1 MPRRVVVLGAGIA
14 GLASS
19 LLLAQDGHR
28 VTLLES
34 DPVLPSGPEDAF
46 SWERRGIT
54 HFLQPHAFIPRG
66 RKELIEHFGDVY
78 ERLLRSGAWD
88 CDLRLDEQRLRMW
101 EESGS
106 TSRVRRATTSSLV
119 SLCAGGATALM
130 DPDVFRIFVRRF
142 GLLDSTRVL
151 DEDLRA
157 HQRIEILYREL
168 RTRPRPAAGSTHEAV
183 LPNSQQIQHSRPPV
197 ARSSDG

>member
-1 MPRRVVVLGAGIA
+1 MLPRRVVVLGAGIA

-54 HFLQPHAFIPRG
+54 HFLEPHAFIPRG

-88 CDLRLDEQRLRMW
+88 CDLRLDEQLLRMW
-101 EESGS
+101 RGE
-106 TSRVRRATTSSLV
+106 RVDFMRSEGDYGLFSLY
-119 SLCAGGATALM
+119 AGGATALM
-130 DPDVFRIFVRRF
+130 DPAVFRIFVRRF

-157 HQRIEILYREL
+157 PPTDRDSL
-168 RTRPRPAAGSTHEAV
+168 PRAADSAATGGRAD
-183 LPNSQQIQHSRPPV
+183 
-197 ARSSDG
+197 A